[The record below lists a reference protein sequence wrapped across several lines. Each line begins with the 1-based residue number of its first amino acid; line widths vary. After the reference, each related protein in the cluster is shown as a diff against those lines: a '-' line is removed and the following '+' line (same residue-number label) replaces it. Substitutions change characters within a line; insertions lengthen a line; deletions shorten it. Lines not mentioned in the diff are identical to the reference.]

1 MHLIDSYLPAYQFRE
16 LHALDVPTDP
26 PSAMAAILAHRPED
40 VRLFRYA
47 IKLRE
52 LPMRLLGHSQ
62 SHRAGQSAS
71 FGLDNFTLLQRNG
84 DAEIAYGL
92 AGKLWKADY
101 GQVFIADAEA
111 FEAFNEPGNVKLAI
125 NFTCQ
130 SLQPGLTR
138 VTTQTRVQCID
149 ADALRS
155 FTAYWYLIRPVS
167 GLIRRRMLKAIAR
180 RCAAGALKSTS
191 GDHTDDLI

>member
-16 LHALDVPTDP
+16 LHALDVPADP

-62 SHRAGQSAS
+62 SHRADQSAS

-180 RCAAGALKSTS
+180 RCAAGAL
-191 GDHTDDLI
+191 

>member
-1 MHLIDSYLPAYQFRE
+1 MRLINSHLPTYQFSE
-16 LHALDVPTDP
+16 QHSVDVPVDP
-26 PSAMAAILAHRPED
+26 PRAMAHVLAHRPED
-40 VRLFRYA
+40 DRFFRCA
-47 IKLRE
+47 ITLRE
-52 LPMRLLGHSQ
+52 LPMRLLSRSWREGADQ
-62 SHRAGQSAS
+62 PAS

-92 AGKLWKADY
+92 AGKLWKANY
-101 GQVFIADAEA
+101 GQVPIADAEA
-111 FEAFNEPGNVKLAI
+111 FEVFNEPGNVKLAI
-125 NFTCQ
+125 NFTCEL
-130 SLQPGLTR
+130 LQPGLTR

-180 RCAAGALKSTS
+180 RCAAGAL
-191 GDHTDDLI
+191 